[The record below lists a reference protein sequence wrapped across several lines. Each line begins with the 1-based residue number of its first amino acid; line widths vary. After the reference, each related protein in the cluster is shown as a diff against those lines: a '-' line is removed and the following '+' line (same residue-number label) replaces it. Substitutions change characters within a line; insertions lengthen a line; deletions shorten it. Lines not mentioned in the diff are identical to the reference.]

1 MSRGPAGGLTY
12 TVLASSTANGVAW
25 PWLSLSPP
33 IARPQIVTVERS
45 FLPFLHLPG
54 LVGVDGG
61 VLFLLGLHHP
71 PLIYTCLLF
80 LACILLHVPWILV
93 IVDLW
98 LIQTHPSPLT

>member
-1 MSRGPAGGLTY
+1 MNSRLLTLMSRRPAGGLTY
-12 TVLASSTANGVAW
+12 TVLAGSTANGVAW

-61 VLFLLGLHHP
+61 VLFLLGLTPSAVDIYLLIILGWYP
-71 PLIYTCLLF
+71 PTCPVYLGGR
-80 LACILLHVPWILV
+80 
-93 IVDLW
+93 
-98 LIQTHPSPLT
+98 